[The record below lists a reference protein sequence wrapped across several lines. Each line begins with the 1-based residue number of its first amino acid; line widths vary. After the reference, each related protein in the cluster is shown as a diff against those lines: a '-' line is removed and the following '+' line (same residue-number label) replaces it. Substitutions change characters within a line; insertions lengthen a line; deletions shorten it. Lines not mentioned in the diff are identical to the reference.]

1 MCDTANAKDVNHD
14 GSIHM
19 NPPPR
24 RNTRQISRVLIVD
37 DEPAIRETLSDLLE
51 EEGFVVTRA
60 RDGLE
65 ALHLVES
72 RVFDLVV
79 SDIKMPRLDG
89 ASLARQLRRQGL
101 PIPIVLMSAVY
112 ADVDLAGISFI
123 PKPFDFDVFLRRVRE
138 ALASGSSAGIENPI
152 SRLRA

>member
-1 MCDTANAKDVNHD
+1 M
-14 GSIHM
+14 
-19 NPPPR
+19 
-24 RNTRQISRVLIVD
+24 SRVLVVD

-72 RVFDLVV
+72 RTFDVV
-79 SDIKMPRLDG
+79 LSDVKMPRLDG
-89 ASLARQLRRQGL
+89 ASMARQLRRRGF

-112 ADVDLAGISFI
+112 ADVDLVGISFI
-123 PKPFDFDVFLRRVRE
+123 PKPFDFDVLLRRVRE
-138 ALASGSSAGIENPI
+138 AVASGRSAGAETPI
-152 SRLRA
+152 SRVRA